1 MDDNFIIKDFGR
13 EKLMKKTLVNIKKIK
28 NRQEIFCEDTVAL
41 ETEYSLFV
49 NGQKLVRLSCT
60 PEDLKEL
67 ALGRLYTE
75 GLVRN
80 IRQIRSI
87 QIQEEERTIYVEISE
102 NEKQRTEKESGKNT
116 KNEVESSIESREK
129 EPGKTEPIQ
138 YRNAET
144 TMPERKQRSEGNRIV
159 GFSEIFSAAEVFFS
173 QPGELF
179 RETGCAHSWAF
190 WKEREI
196 VCSFEDIGRHN
207 ALDKVAGKLLI
218 QEIDPGDG
226 VIFTSGR
233 ISADYLKKIIQM
245 GAATVVSRAAVT
257 EAAVLLAEKYGILL
271 LGFVRNYTGNLYAGQ
286 L

>member
-179 RETGCAHSWAF
+179 RETGCAHSCAF

-245 GAATVVSRAAVT
+245 GVTTVVSRAAVT

-271 LGFVRNYTGNLYAGQ
+271 LGFVRNHTGNLYAGQ

>member
-87 QIQEEERTIYVEISE
+87 QIQEEEQTIYVEISE
-102 NEKQRTEKESGKNT
+102 NENQGTERESGKNT
-116 KNEVESSIESREK
+116 ENEVESLIESRE
-129 EPGKTEPIQ
+129 EELGKTEMIQ

-179 RETGCAHSWAF
+179 RETGCAHSCAF

-207 ALDKVAGKLLI
+207 ALDKVVGKLLI

-245 GAATVVSRAAVT
+245 GVTTVVSRAAVT

-271 LGFVRNYTGNLYAGQ
+271 LGFVRNHTGNLYAGQ

>member
-13 EKLMKKTLVNIKKIK
+13 EKLMKKTLVNIKNIK
-28 NRQEIFCEDTVAL
+28 NRQEVFCEDTVAL

-179 RETGCAHSWAF
+179 RETGCAHSCAF

-245 GAATVVSRAAVT
+245 GVATVVSRAAVT

-271 LGFVRNYTGNLYAGQ
+271 LGFVRNHTGNLYAGQ

>member
-60 PEDLKEL
+60 PADLKEL

-129 EPGKTEPIQ
+129 EPGKTESIQ

-179 RETGCAHSWAF
+179 RETGCAHSCAF

-245 GAATVVSRAAVT
+245 GVATVVSRAAVT

>member
-1 MDDNFIIKDFGR
+1 MDDNFIKKDVGR
-13 EKLMKKTLVNIKKIK
+13 EKLMKKTLINIKKIK
-28 NRQEIFCEDTVAL
+28 NSQDIFCEDTVAL

-179 RETGCAHSWAF
+179 RETGCAHSCAF

-245 GAATVVSRAAVT
+245 GVATVVSRAAVT

>member
-67 ALGRLYTE
+67 ALGWLYTE

-179 RETGCAHSWAF
+179 RETGCAHSCAF

-271 LGFVRNYTGNLYAGQ
+271 LGFVRNHTGNLYAGQ

>member
-179 RETGCAHSWAF
+179 RETGCAHSCAF

-245 GAATVVSRAAVT
+245 GVATVVSRAAVT

>member
-1 MDDNFIIKDFGR
+1 
-13 EKLMKKTLVNIKKIK
+13 MKKTLVNIKKIK

-60 PEDLKEL
+60 PADLKEL

-179 RETGCAHSWAF
+179 RETGCAHSCAF

-271 LGFVRNYTGNLYAGQ
+271 LGFVRNHTGNLYAGQ

>member
-1 MDDNFIIKDFGR
+1 MDDSLIIKDFGR

-179 RETGCAHSWAF
+179 RETGCAHSCAF

-245 GAATVVSRAAVT
+245 GVATVVSRAAVT

-271 LGFVRNYTGNLYAGQ
+271 LGFVRNHTGNLYAGQ

>member
-1 MDDNFIIKDFGR
+1 
-13 EKLMKKTLVNIKKIK
+13 MKKTLVNIKKLK

-179 RETGCAHSWAF
+179 RETGCAHSCAF

-245 GAATVVSRAAVT
+245 GSRNCSFPNSLSQGSSSGRKVWDSVTGICKEPHRKSLCRAVIT
-257 EAAVLLAEKYGILL
+257 SFISRSHWPL
-271 LGFVRNYTGNLYAGQ
+271 F
-286 L
+286 

>member
-60 PEDLKEL
+60 PADLKEL

-179 RETGCAHSWAF
+179 RETGCAHSCAF

-245 GAATVVSRAAVT
+245 GVATVVSRAAVT

-271 LGFVRNYTGNLYAGQ
+271 LGFVRNHTGNLYAGQ

>member
-179 RETGCAHSWAF
+179 RETGCAHSCAF

-207 ALDKVAGKLLI
+207 ALDKVVGKLLI

-245 GAATVVSRAAVT
+245 GVATVVSRAAVT

-271 LGFVRNYTGNLYAGQ
+271 LGFVRNHTGNLYAGQ

>member
-1 MDDNFIIKDFGR
+1 MDDNLIIKDFGR
-13 EKLMKKTLVNIKKIK
+13 EKFMKKTLVNIKKIK
-28 NRQEIFCEDTVAL
+28 NGQEIFCEDTVAL

-179 RETGCAHSWAF
+179 RETGCAHSCAF

-245 GAATVVSRAAVT
+245 GVATVVSRAAVT

>member
-1 MDDNFIIKDFGR
+1 
-13 EKLMKKTLVNIKKIK
+13 MKKTLVNIKKIK

-116 KNEVESSIESREK
+116 KNEVESSIELSVFLRSSPRQRFFSLSRENCS
-129 EPGKTEPIQ
+129 GKPAALI
-138 YRNAET
+138 
-144 TMPERKQRSEGNRIV
+144 PVRSG
-159 GFSEIFSAAEVFFS
+159 
-173 QPGELF
+173 
-179 RETGCAHSWAF
+179 
-190 WKEREI
+190 KK
-196 VCSFEDIGRHN
+196 GR
-207 ALDKVAGKLLI
+207 
-218 QEIDPGDG
+218 
-226 VIFTSGR
+226 
-233 ISADYLKKIIQM
+233 
-245 GAATVVSRAAVT
+245 
-257 EAAVLLAEKYGILL
+257 
-271 LGFVRNYTGNLYAGQ
+271 
-286 L
+286 

>member
-41 ETEYSLFV
+41 ETEYSLVV

-87 QIQEEERTIYVEISE
+87 QIQEEEQTIYVEISE
-102 NEKQRTEKESGKNT
+102 NENQGTERESGKNT
-116 KNEVESSIESREK
+116 ENEVESLIESRE
-129 EPGKTEPIQ
+129 EELGKTEMIQ

-179 RETGCAHSWAF
+179 RETGCAHSCAF

-245 GAATVVSRAAVT
+245 GVATVVSRAAVT

-271 LGFVRNYTGNLYAGQ
+271 LGFVRNHTGNLYAGQ

>member
-179 RETGCAHSWAF
+179 RETGCAHSCAF

-245 GAATVVSRAAVT
+245 GVATVVSRAAVT

-271 LGFVRNYTGNLYAGQ
+271 LGFVRNYTGNLYEGQ

>member
-1 MDDNFIIKDFGR
+1 
-13 EKLMKKTLVNIKKIK
+13 MKKTLVNIKKIK

-41 ETEYSLFV
+41 EMEYSLFV

-179 RETGCAHSWAF
+179 RETGCAHSCAF

-271 LGFVRNYTGNLYAGQ
+271 LGFVRNHTGNLYAGQ

>member
-1 MDDNFIIKDFGR
+1 MDDNFIIKDFER

-80 IRQIRSI
+80 IRHIRSI

-179 RETGCAHSWAF
+179 RETGCAHSCAF

-245 GAATVVSRAAVT
+245 GVATVVSRAAVT

-271 LGFVRNYTGNLYAGQ
+271 LGFVRNHTGNLYAGQ

>member
-129 EPGKTEPIQ
+129 ETGKTEPIQ

-179 RETGCAHSWAF
+179 RETGCAHSCAF

-207 ALDKVAGKLLI
+207 ALDKVAGKLLL

-245 GAATVVSRAAVT
+245 GVATVVSRAAVT

-271 LGFVRNYTGNLYAGQ
+271 LGFVRNHTGNLYAGQ

>member
-60 PEDLKEL
+60 PADLKEL

-179 RETGCAHSWAF
+179 RETGCAHSCAF

-271 LGFVRNYTGNLYAGQ
+271 LGFVRNHTGNLYAGQ

>member
-41 ETEYSLFV
+41 ETEYSLVV

-179 RETGCAHSWAF
+179 RETGCAHSCAF

-245 GAATVVSRAAVT
+245 GVATVVSRAAVT

-271 LGFVRNYTGNLYAGQ
+271 LGFVRNHTGNLYAGQ

>member
-179 RETGCAHSWAF
+179 RETGCAHSCAF

-245 GAATVVSRAAVT
+245 GVTTVVSRAAVT

>member
-60 PEDLKEL
+60 PADLKEL

-179 RETGCAHSWAF
+179 RETGCAHSCAF
-190 WKEREI
+190 WKEKEI

-245 GAATVVSRAAVT
+245 GVATVVSRAAVT

-271 LGFVRNYTGNLYAGQ
+271 LGFVRNHTGNLYAGQ

>member
-1 MDDNFIIKDFGR
+1 MDDNLIIKDFGR

-179 RETGCAHSWAF
+179 RETGCAHSCAF
-190 WKEREI
+190 WKEKEI

-245 GAATVVSRAAVT
+245 GVATVVSRAAVT

-271 LGFVRNYTGNLYAGQ
+271 LGFVRNHTGNLYAGQ

>member
-28 NRQEIFCEDTVAL
+28 NRQEIFCENTVAL

-179 RETGCAHSWAF
+179 RETGCAHSCAF

-271 LGFVRNYTGNLYAGQ
+271 LGFVRNHTGNLYAGQ

>member
-49 NGQKLVRLSCT
+49 NGLKLVRLSCT
-60 PEDLKEL
+60 PADLKEL

-179 RETGCAHSWAF
+179 RETGCAHSCAF

-245 GAATVVSRAAVT
+245 GVATVVSRAAVT

-271 LGFVRNYTGNLYAGQ
+271 LGFVMNYTGNLYAGQ

>member
-1 MDDNFIIKDFGR
+1 MDDNLIIKDFGR
-13 EKLMKKTLVNIKKIK
+13 EKLMKKTLVNITKIK
-28 NRQEIFCEDTVAL
+28 NGQEIFYEDTVAL
-41 ETEYSLFV
+41 ETEYSLLV

-60 PEDLKEL
+60 PENLKEL

-87 QIQEEERTIYVEISE
+87 QIQEEEQTIYVEISE
-102 NEKQRTEKESGKNT
+102 NEKQRIEKESGKNT
-116 KNEVESSIESREK
+116 ENEVKSLIESREE
-129 EPGKTEPIQ
+129 EPGKKEPIQ

-144 TMPERKQRSEGNRIV
+144 TMPEKKQRSEGNRIV

-179 RETGCAHSWAF
+179 RETGCAHSCAF
-190 WKEREI
+190 WKEKEI

-245 GAATVVSRAAVT
+245 GVATVVSRAAVT

-271 LGFVRNYTGNLYAGQ
+271 LGFVRNRTGNLYAGQ

>member
-179 RETGCAHSWAF
+179 RETGCAHSCAF

-245 GAATVVSRAAVT
+245 GVTTVVSRAAVT

-271 LGFVRNYTGNLYAGQ
+271 LGFVRNRTGNLYAGQ

>member
-179 RETGCAHSWAF
+179 RETGCAHSCAF
-190 WKEREI
+190 WKEKEI

-245 GAATVVSRAAVT
+245 GVATVVSRAAVT

-271 LGFVRNYTGNLYAGQ
+271 LGFVRNHTGNLYAGQ

>member
-13 EKLMKKTLVNIKKIK
+13 EKLMKKTLVNITKIK
-28 NRQEIFCEDTVAL
+28 NGQEIFYEDTVAL
-41 ETEYSLFV
+41 ETEYSLLV

-60 PEDLKEL
+60 PENLKEL

-179 RETGCAHSWAF
+179 RETGCAHSCAF

-245 GAATVVSRAAVT
+245 GVATVVSRAAVT

>member
-1 MDDNFIIKDFGR
+1 MDDNLIIKDFGR

-179 RETGCAHSWAF
+179 RETGCAHSCAF

-271 LGFVRNYTGNLYAGQ
+271 LGFVRNHTGNLYAGQ

>member
-1 MDDNFIIKDFGR
+1 MDDNLIIKDFGR
-13 EKLMKKTLVNIKKIK
+13 EKFMKKTLVNIKKIK
-28 NRQEIFCEDTVAL
+28 NGQEIFCEDTVAL

-87 QIQEEERTIYVEISE
+87 QIQEEEQTIYVEISE

-179 RETGCAHSWAF
+179 RETGCAHSCAF

-245 GAATVVSRAAVT
+245 GVATVVSRAAVT
-257 EAAVLLAEKYGILL
+257 EAAVLLAKKYGILL
-271 LGFVRNYTGNLYAGQ
+271 LGFVRNRTGNLYAGQ

>member
-13 EKLMKKTLVNIKKIK
+13 EKLMKKTLINIKKIK

-179 RETGCAHSWAF
+179 RETGCAHSCAF

-245 GAATVVSRAAVT
+245 GVATVVSRAAVT

>member
-179 RETGCAHSWAF
+179 RETGCAHSCAF

-196 VCSFEDIGRHN
+196 VSSFEDIGRHN

-245 GAATVVSRAAVT
+245 GVATVVSRAAVT

-271 LGFVRNYTGNLYAGQ
+271 LGFVRNHTGNLYAGQ

>member
-179 RETGCAHSWAF
+179 RETGCAHSCAF

-245 GAATVVSRAAVT
+245 GAVTVVSRAAVT

>member
-13 EKLMKKTLVNIKKIK
+13 EKLMKKTLLNIKKIK

-60 PEDLKEL
+60 PADLKEL

-179 RETGCAHSWAF
+179 RETGCAHSCAF

-245 GAATVVSRAAVT
+245 GVATVVSRAAVT

>member
-129 EPGKTEPIQ
+129 ESGKTEPIQ

-179 RETGCAHSWAF
+179 RETGCAHSCAF

-245 GAATVVSRAAVT
+245 GVATVVSRAAVT